1 MVSQDASATVD
12 GLTGFSGLGYDLY
25 DGATLT
31 LGGSTVQ
38 TAPVVF
44 AGYGKAVLDVDFNVV
59 GQLAIMRGSL
69 LNPFPVSQEL
79 DGVSITNRGAI
90 TVNRL
95 APFTYYG
102 AAVLLGYHDP
112 SRTREPSRLSIRQG
126 RPVLRFRPFPVARW
140 SIPAR
145 SPCGKATASMG
156 RQA

>member
-59 GQLAIMRGSL
+59 GQPAIMRGSL
-69 LNPFPVSQEL
+69 LNRSRCRRN
-79 DGVSITNRGAI
+79 SIG
-90 TVNRL
+90 
-95 APFTYYG
+95 F
-102 AAVLLGYHDP
+102 P
-112 SRTREPSRLSIRQG
+112 SRTG
-126 RPVLRFRPFPVARW
+126 
-140 SIPAR
+140 AR
-145 SPCGKATASMG
+145 S
-156 RQA
+156 R